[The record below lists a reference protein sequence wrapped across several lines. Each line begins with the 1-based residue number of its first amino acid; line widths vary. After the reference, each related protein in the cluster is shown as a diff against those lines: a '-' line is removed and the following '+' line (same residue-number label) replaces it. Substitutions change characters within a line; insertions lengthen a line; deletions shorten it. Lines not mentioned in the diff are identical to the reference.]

1 MSLAAPAP
9 RRVAFGQRMG
19 LAADRQLRYLL
30 VWPSVLVLL
39 LIGLFPLVYAL
50 IISFQNITKMDE
62 DTSFQGL
69 VNYARLF
76 DDPRLWEALGH
87 TVLIAVVA
95 LPLELVLG
103 MLMALLFVEKF
114 PGRQLF
120 VALLVLPTV
129 ISPIVAGAAWRLL
142 FDNRFGPINQI
153 VGWIMG
159 HPVPLLWTVNPDLVY
174 PAVLICEVWQW
185 TPFMFLILLA
195 ALSNVDGSQIEAAE
209 IDGASYWRVFF
220 LIVLPAIRPVVAI
233 AVLIRALDLFRLFD
247 IVWALTRGGPGTM
260 TETISIYL
268 YIQGF
273 QQFETSYAAAMA
285 FLVVALLSVGV
296 VLALKRMEV
305 AR

>member
-9 RRVAFGQRMG
+9 RRVTFGQRMG
-19 LAADRQLRYLL
+19 LLADRQLRYLL

-50 IISFQNITKMDE
+50 IVSFQNITMMDE

-120 VALLVLPTV
+120 IALLVLPTV

-185 TPFMFLILLA
+185 TPFMFLVLLA
-195 ALSNVDGSQIEAAE
+195 ALSNVDSSQIEAAE
-209 IDGASYWRVFF
+209 IDGASYWRIVF

>member
-1 MSLAAPAP
+1 MNLAAPAP
-9 RRVAFGQRMG
+9 RRVTFGQRMG
-19 LAADRQLRYLL
+19 LLADRQLRYLL

-50 IISFQNITKMDE
+50 IVSFQNITMMDE

-120 VALLVLPTV
+120 IALLVLPTV

-195 ALSNVDGSQIEAAE
+195 ALSNVDSSQIEAAE
-209 IDGASYWRVFF
+209 IDGASYWRIVF

-260 TETISIYL
+260 TETLSIYL